1 MFADFREYYNL
12 RLSDVLEW
20 DGSLPVWEAA
30 ILAKELPHSSRTMA
44 MIQGGKEYWGWT
56 LDRHLLATIVDLI
69 NVDTFAFVQAHSK
82 KKVQTPAPT
91 PRPGDEERKK
101 EQNANN
107 PFAQM
112 VKMQMQK
119 LNTDTATDA
128 KEA

>member
-44 MIQGGKEYWGWT
+44 MLQGGKEYWGWT
-56 LDRHLLATIVDLI
+56 LDRHILASLFDAVQ
-69 NVDTFAFVQAHSK
+69 VDTFAFVQANSK
-82 KKVQTPAPT
+82 KKVKAPSPM
-91 PRPGDEERKK
+91 PRPGDAERKK
-101 EQNANN
+101 IENANN
-107 PFAQM
+107 PFALM
-112 VKMQMQK
+112 VKAQMQK
-119 LNTDTATDA
+119 LTADDA